1 MKTPDRK
8 STSDIASLYYNNI
21 SCTLLYPLKI
31 TISKGLEM
39 NYSKRKI
46 QKIVKKLLLSD
57 QYNFKD
63 LKRRSKINDLKF
75 DEDLDFDCLNMFEFR
90 CSLEEELGLSI
101 EFNDDENDYLTMT
114 VDQFISKI
122 QEILKVGDI
131 ANE

>member
-1 MKTPDRK
+1 
-8 STSDIASLYYNNI
+8 
-21 SCTLLYPLKI
+21 
-31 TISKGLEM
+31 M

-75 DEDLDFDCLNMFEFR
+75 DEDLDFDGLNMFEFK

-114 VDQFISKI
+114 IDQFISKI
-122 QEILKVGDI
+122 QEILRVGDI